1 MTVDALVIGSGPAG
15 LALAAAL
22 CGEGLRV
29 VGLTP
34 DDPETVWPNTYGI
47 WYDDLE
53 RLGLTAML
61 AHCWTDCVVYAAGAE
76 LPLGRAYGLF
86 DNPRLQAHLLAQCT
100 SGQMTWEQGKAAQVR
115 HTATATLVTIADGRE
130 LAARVVIDASGHKP
144 VFVQRPASS
153 QVACQTAYGI
163 VGRFAAPP
171 VRREQLVLMDYRAE
185 HLAPDER
192 AGPPT
197 FLYAMDLGNE
207 RYFVEETSLA
217 YCPAVSL
224 KRLEQR
230 LHQRLA
236 HMGTPVRDVEHIE
249 RCLFPMN
256 APLPYLDQP
265 LVGFGGAASMV
276 HPASGYLVGTSLK
289 RAPTVARAIA
299 RSLAAGASSPAVVAQ
314 AAWSALWP
322 RERLRNRSLYL
333 FGLANLMR
341 FNERQINDFFA
352 TFFRLPHSRWAGYL
366 SDTLTPTEVLQT
378 MLHLFHRAPNNV
390 RGPLVSSV
398 APAGSLLWHGLVG

>member
-1 MTVDALVIGSGPAG
+1 LTVDALVIGSGPAG

-22 CGEGLRV
+22 CREGLRV

-34 DDPETVWPNTYGI
+34 VDPDAVWPNTYGI

-53 RLGLTAML
+53 RLGLTALL
-61 AHCWTDCVVYAAGAE
+61 AHCWTDCVAYAGGEE
-76 LPLGRAYGLF
+76 LPLRRAYGLF
-86 DNPRLQAHLLAQCT
+86 DNPRLQAHLLSQCT
-100 SGQMTWEQGKAAQVR
+100 RGQMTWERGKAAQVR
-115 HTATATLVTIADGRE
+115 YSATATHVTTQDGRE
-130 LAARVVIDASGHKP
+130 LTARVVVDAGGHKP
-144 VFVQRPASS
+144 VFVQRPASA
-153 QVACQTAYGI
+153 QVAFQAAYGI

-171 VRREQLVLMDYRAE
+171 VRRGQLVLMDYRADY
-185 HLAPDER
+185 LAPDER

-197 FLYAMDLGNE
+197 FLYAMDLGDE

-217 YCPAVSL
+217 HCPAVSL

-236 HMGTPVRDVEHIE
+236 YMGTPVREVEHIE

-256 APLPYLDQP
+256 APLPRLDQS
-265 LVGFGGAASMV
+265 VIGFGGAAGMV
-276 HPASGYLVGTSLK
+276 HPASGYLVGTCLK
-289 RAPTVARAIA
+289 RAPAVARAIA
-299 RSLAAGASSPAVVAQ
+299 GALETDANSPAVIAQ
-314 AAWSALWP
+314 TAWQALWP
-322 RERLRNRSLYL
+322 REQLRNRALYL

-352 TFFRLPHSRWAGYL
+352 TFFRLPQSQWAGYL

-378 MLHLFHRAPNNV
+378 MLHLFRRAPNNV

-398 APAGSLLWHGLVG
+398 APAGNLLWQGLMG